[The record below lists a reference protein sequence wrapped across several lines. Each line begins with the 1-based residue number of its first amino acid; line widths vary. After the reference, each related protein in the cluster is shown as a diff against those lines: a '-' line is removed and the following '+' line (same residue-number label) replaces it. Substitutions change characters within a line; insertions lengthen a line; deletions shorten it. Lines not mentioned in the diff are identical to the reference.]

1 MSGTQQGALQA
12 PRGSGLQIGLRSF
25 LWAFCILLALMVAAG
40 VLTRVIPAGSYER
53 VVEQGR
59 TLVVP
64 GTYRQVDR
72 PSYPAWRWFTA
83 PVEVLWSEDSLTVIT
98 IILFLVFIGGAFAV
112 VEKGEVLKHILA
124 VFVARFQNRKY
135 LLMAGIMFFF
145 AVCGGVLGIYE
156 EAVPLVVFVVPLAH
170 ALGWDTLVGLGMSLL
185 ALAFGFAASVTN
197 PFTVGVAQTI
207 AGLPLFSGAGFRLAY
222 FLVTFIVVFLF
233 VYRYARKVEADP
245 SRSLCHAEDAAL
257 REAHAGGKAAQGVD
271 AAKAPRMRRAS
282 AWLSAWIILTL
293 VFIILVVTT
302 RNAMPALS
310 RYAFPLVGVFFLVAG
325 LGAGLLAGMG
335 GRGTFAA
342 FWAGLVNILPAVIL
356 ILMALSAKHIVVRG
370 GIMDT
375 ILLAASNAITGAP
388 KFLAAFL
395 VYVATL
401 VLEFFVGSASAK
413 AFLMMPILAPL
424 ADLVG
429 ITRQTTVLAFDIGD
443 GFANMFFPTNALL
456 LIALGLTVVGYP
468 KWIRWTLPL
477 QGIMFVVS
485 MAFLMFAVAIGFG
498 PF

>member
-1 MSGTQQGALQA
+1 MSAPQGS
-12 PRGSGLQIGLRSF
+12 RGSGLQIGLRSF
-25 LWAFCILLALMVAAG
+25 LWAFCILVALMVAAG
-40 VLTRVIPAGSYER
+40 VLTRVIPAGAYDR
-53 VVEQGR
+53 TQQDGR

-64 GTYRQVDR
+64 GSYRQVQR
-72 PSYPAWRWFTA
+72 PAYPVWRWFTA

-112 VEKGEVLKHILA
+112 VEKGEVLRHILA
-124 VFVARFQNRKY
+124 VFVQRFRARKY
-135 LLMAGIMFFF
+135 LLMAGVMFFF

-185 ALAFGFAASVTN
+185 ALAFGFASSVTN
-197 PFTVGVAQTI
+197 PFTVGVAQQI
-207 AGLPLFSGAGFRLAY
+207 AGLPLFSGAGLRSVF
-222 FLVTFIVVFLF
+222 FIVTYAIVFLF
-233 VYRYARKVEADP
+233 VYRYAKRIEADP
-245 SRSLCHAEDAAL
+245 SRSLCRAEDAVL
-257 REAHAGGKAAQGVD
+257 REAQAGGAAGAAGQGID
-271 AAKAPRMRRAS
+271 ASRAPRMRRAS
-282 AWLSAWIILTL
+282 AWLGGWICFTL
-293 VFIILVVTT
+293 VFIVVVVTT
-302 RNAMPALS
+302 RGSLPVLS
-310 RYAFPLVGVFFLVAG
+310 TIAFPLVGVFFLIAG
-325 LGAGLLAGMG
+325 LGAGFFAGMG
-335 GRGTFAA
+335 ARGTFGA
-342 FWAGLVNILPAVIL
+342 FLRGLLNILPAVVL

-375 ILLAASNAITGAP
+375 ILLAASSAIGGAP
-388 KFLAAFL
+388 KYLAAFL

-413 AFLMMPILAPL
+413 AFLMMPILTPL

-429 ITRQTTVLAFDIGD
+429 ITRQSTVLAFDIAD

-477 QGIMFVVS
+477 QGIMFLVS
-485 MAFLMFAVAIGFG
+485 MAFLAFAVATGFG

>member
-1 MSGTQQGALQA
+1 MSARQ
-12 PRGSGLQIGLRSF
+12 RSGLQIGIRSF

-40 VLTRVIPAGSYER
+40 VLTRVIPAGAYDR
-53 VVEQGR
+53 DVEQGR

-64 GTYRQVDR
+64 GSYRQVER
-72 PSYPAWRWFTA
+72 PAYPAWRWFTA
-83 PVEVLWSEDSLTVIT
+83 PVEVLWGEDSLTVIT

-124 VFVARFQNRKY
+124 VFVARFRSRKY
-135 LLMAGIMFFF
+135 LLMAGVMFFF
-145 AVCGGVLGIYE
+145 SVCGGILGIYE

-207 AGLPLFSGAGFRLAY
+207 AGLPLFSGAGLRLAF
-222 FLVTFIVVFLF
+222 FLVTFVVVFLF

-245 SRSLCHAEDAAL
+245 SRSLCRAEDAAL
-257 REAHAGGKAAQGVD
+257 REAHAAGKGVQGVD
-271 AAKAPRMRRAS
+271 ASKAPRMRRAS
-282 AWLSAWIILTL
+282 AWLGGWIILTL

-302 RNAMPALS
+302 RNVLPALS
-310 RYAFPLVGVFFLVAG
+310 KYAFPLVGVFFLIAG
-325 LGAGLLAGMG
+325 LGAGLLAGLG
-335 GRGTFAA
+335 GKGTFGA
-342 FWAGLVNILPAVIL
+342 FWTGLVNILPAVIL
-356 ILMALSAKHIVVRG
+356 ILMALSAKHIIVRG

-375 ILLAASNAITGAP
+375 ILLAASSAIIGAP
-388 KFLAAFL
+388 KFLAAFF
-395 VYVATL
+395 VYLATL

-429 ITRQTTVLAFDIGD
+429 ITRQATVLAFDIGD

-477 QGIMFVVS
+477 QGIMFLVS